1 VPYVVAALV
10 LVGGLALL
18 NLLLTY
24 GLIRR
29 LREQA
34 AMLTDLMGG
43 LAAAPPGDLARPVGS
58 PVEQFR
64 TEAVDGTAIDT
75 AWFDRPT
82 LVGFFSPGCEPCAA
96 LVPRFAAAAA
106 TTRALAVIEPG
117 PVDDS
122 EYRTA
127 LGVHATVV
135 AGEPARAVVE
145 AFGVVGY
152 PTACLVD
159 LVDAE
164 AVITATGTNLVD
176 AAVRGDSRSA
186 RV

>member
-29 LREQA
+29 LREQG

-43 LAAAPPGDLARPVGS
+43 LGAAPPGDLARPVGS
-58 PVEQFR
+58 PVEPFR
-64 TEAVDGTAIDT
+64 TEAVDGTTVDV
-75 AWFDRPT
+75 AWFDGPT
-82 LVGFFSPGCEPCAA
+82 LVGFFSPGCAPCAE
-96 LVPRFAAAAA
+96 LIPRFAEAAA

-122 EYRTA
+122 DYRTA
-127 LGVHATVV
+127 LAAHATVV

-145 AFGVVGY
+145 AFGVLGF

-159 LVDAE
+159 AE
-164 AVITATGTNLVD
+164 GVITATGTRLVD
-176 AAVRGDSRSA
+176 AAVRGDSQSA